1 MRHRKASNGP
11 SFPFLPVPKALRP
24 AVPVKKAVSNGL
36 IKVAPVAVSAIVEG
50 PVSSAGKLALN
61 NEDVMRYSVKQTGV
75 GFADQR
81 AFQIQKTEGGWQV
94 CAMWRAEGTGE
105 IPKFLEAI
113 GCNAELFS
121 KVFDFGLRLKPNE
134 KTVIN
139 DGGLFLEKRMGPNP
153 IGQIVERIIG
163 TVQNRLD
170 YSLDEDDL
178 FEEDEFMT

>member
-1 MRHRKASNGP
+1 MRRRKASNGP
-11 SFPFLPVPKALRP
+11 AFPFLPVPKALRP

-36 IKVAPVAVSAIVEG
+36 IKVVPSAVSAIVEG
-50 PVSSAGKLALN
+50 PVSSAGQLALN
-61 NEDVMRYSVKQTGV
+61 DEDAMRYSVKQTGV
-75 GFADQR
+75 GFSDQR
-81 AFQIQKTEGGWQV
+81 AFQIQKTQTGWQV

-105 IPKFLEAI
+105 IPKFLEAL

-153 IGQIVERIIG
+153 ISQIVERIIG
-163 TVQNRLD
+163 TVQNKLE
-170 YSLDEDDL
+170 YFQEDDF